1 MSQDQDRMLIELHVA
16 DMQDQCIVVYYTP
29 AVVPWQ
35 ILFGRRLVAE
45 KCPLQ
50 GYTPQRYATTHRI
63 EYRDILSDVTL
74 GHFLW
79 PAAVAFGLWVGARF
93 PEDPDAEDVR
103 SGTSPNGGALD
114 CQRCLCEERPA
125 CQAVISHRA
134 KIDQGRKQAVCV
146 FCRP

>member
-79 PAAVAFGLWVGARF
+79 PAAVAFGLWVGARCL
-93 PEDPDAEDVR
+93 EGPDA
-103 SGTSPNGGALD
+103 ALLT
-114 CQRCLCEERPA
+114 QRGHKRGSTQKMSDPVPR
-125 CQAVISHRA
+125 QTAVLLIVSAAFARRDPHARL
-134 KIDQGRKQAVCV
+134 
-146 FCRP
+146 